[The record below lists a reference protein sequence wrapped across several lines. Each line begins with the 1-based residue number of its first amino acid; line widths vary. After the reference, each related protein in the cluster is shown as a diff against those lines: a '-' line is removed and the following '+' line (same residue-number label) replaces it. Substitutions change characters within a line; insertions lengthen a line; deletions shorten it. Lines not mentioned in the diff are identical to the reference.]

1 MLRKAAHS
9 IRIGM
14 KTHTLGKVNPPRVR
28 FMSYQCHSLSTSTLS
43 SDSSL
48 RTLNYHDIYRCP
60 VCGHGELSVLT
71 LTEAFACNFCRHIFD
86 ANLEAQSI
94 QMVDGVQPMTWF
106 WTGSRWRYNRRA
118 DGQVTAVVWS
128 FALAIACLPALLIIV
143 SNYMFPPIDS
153 NGLNQFSIV
162 WTLIT
167 LLAHASIVMWLI
179 AEHYQWP
186 WYVTAKIKLS
196 R

>member
-1 MLRKAAHS
+1 
-9 IRIGM
+9 
-14 KTHTLGKVNPPRVR
+14 
-28 FMSYQCHSLSTSTLS
+28 MSYKRRTLSTSPLS

-48 RTLNYHDIYRCP
+48 RPLNYDDTYTCP

-71 LTEAFACNFCRHIFD
+71 LTEAFACSFCRHIFT
-86 ANLEAQSI
+86 ANLEAQSL
-94 QMVDGVQPMTWF
+94 QMVDSVQPMVWF
-106 WTGSRWRYNRRA
+106 WTGERWRHNRRP
-118 DGQVTAVVWS
+118 DGHVTAVVWS
-128 FALAIACLPALLIIV
+128 FALAIACLPALLVVV

-153 NGLNQFSIV
+153 GGLNQFSFI

-167 LLAHASIVMWLI
+167 LMAHGGIVAWLI

-186 WYVTAKIKLS
+186 WYVTTKIKLS